1 MKTSIAAVLGLAAAV
16 ATSFAHADGRRD
28 GAEHPLRTDSKMQ
41 VVANG
46 ATRGEPGHG
55 WQYFAEAGGARA
67 VVISPRGDY
76 FYSDGHG
83 LMLAVES
90 ARSGPARAAAPF
102 EL

>member
-28 GAEHPLRTDSKMQ
+28 GTEHPLRTDSKMQ
-41 VVANG
+41 VVAHR
-46 ATRGEPGHG
+46 ATPGEPGYG
-55 WQYFAEAGGARA
+55 WQYFTEAGEARA

-90 ARSGPARAAAPF
+90 ARSRPSTAAAP
-102 EL
+102 LRL

>member
-1 MKTSIAAVLGLAAAV
+1 MKTSIAAALGLAAAV
-16 ATSFAHADGRRD
+16 ATMSSHADGRRES
-28 GAEHPLRTDSKMQ
+28 AEHLFRADSKMQ
-41 VVANG
+41 VVAHR
-46 ATRGEPGHG
+46 ATPGEPGYG
-55 WQYFAEAGGARA
+55 WQYFTEAGEARA